1 MQSHSIQFY
10 CRWTFWKHNGPLAGC
25 QSCGTKMPLWDPNK
39 PLGQEKQKFTILNYV
54 SSLHVSSLSM
64 TLLSLLISFKV
75 PTEQHVNVHGKYIK
89 INELITGLI
98 WQCNV
103 ILNCQVDSN
112 SYGIDWD
119 GPLPSQEWDG
129 QHEDDCRTVEVPS
142 TSFPLSQAVLD
153 YLQRTIDPL
162 RNTQYHGVDIYL
174 EVVCILGQGQNNWIQ

>member
-1 MQSHSIQFY
+1 MSVMWY
-10 CRWTFWKHNGPLAGC
+10 KNAMLGPEQAT
-25 QSCGTKMPLWDPNK
+25 GTRKTEIYHFKWCKLFACK
-39 PLGQEKQKFTILNYV
+39 
-54 SSLHVSSLSM
+54 LSQHGIVIIW
-64 TLLSLLISFKV
+64 LISFKV

-119 GPLPSQEWDG
+119 GPLPSQAWDG

-153 YLQRTIDPL
+153 HLQKTIDPL

-174 EVVCILGQGQNNWIQ
+174 EVVCILGQEQNNWIQ